1 MGGKALCRGRVQA
14 KNCETIHSHPCESG
28 VLVSEAKATFDGCN
42 FYGNSLSGV
51 VAQDKGMLRMFGCEV
66 HYMTIAKEFS
76 SSQMAART

>member
-1 MGGKALCRGRVQA
+1 MSWKSAGELTA
-14 KNCETIHSHPCESG
+14 KNCEIHSHPYESG
-28 VLVSEAKATFDGCN
+28 VLVSEAEATFDGCI